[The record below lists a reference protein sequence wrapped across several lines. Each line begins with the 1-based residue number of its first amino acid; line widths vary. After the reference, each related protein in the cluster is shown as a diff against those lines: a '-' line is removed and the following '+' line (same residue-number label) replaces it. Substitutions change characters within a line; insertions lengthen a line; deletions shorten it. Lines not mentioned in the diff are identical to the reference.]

1 MDKTRLRQLR
11 CLVVDDEPLA
21 RKILQE
27 YIEQTPGLDFAGSA
41 SNAFDANVLLQKE
54 NIEIL
59 FCDIKMPEMDGITF
73 IRSLVNPPK
82 VIFTTAF
89 TEFGPEAFDLGVLD
103 YLTKPISLERFT
115 KAIQKIYKDSDE
127 SGFDDTRK
135 VKDFLFFKSNRAFHK
150 VELDDILFL
159 EAFGNFVKIHTPTKV
174 LLVNDRISALEK
186 KLPFHQFARAH
197 KSFLVGLNH
206 ISIIHTNTLEI
217 GTRRIPI
224 GEVYKSD
231 LIIKLKIK

>member
-1 MDKTRLRQLR
+1 MDKTKLRQLR

-21 RKILQE
+21 RKILQQ

-41 SNAFDANVLLQKE
+41 KNAFEAKTFLQKE
-54 NIEIL
+54 NVEIL

-135 VKDFLFFKSNRAFHK
+135 PKDSLFFKSNRAFHK
-150 VELDDILFL
+150 VELEDILFL

-186 KLPFHQFARAH
+186 KLAANTFARAH
-197 KSFLVGLNH
+197 KSFLINLKH
-206 ISIIHTNTLEI
+206 ITIVHHHSIEL
-217 GTRRIPI
+217 GKSKIPI
-224 GEVYKSD
+224 GDVYRNELMK
-231 LIIKLKIK
+231 KLNLK